1 MKSKI
6 IKNIYLIKKIAFFLK
21 QQKLVKTN
29 QKILLAISG
38 GQDSVCLF
46 FIFLQLKNQWNW
58 FLGIIYCNHL
68 WQKDSF
74 YSFWHNLKIS
84 YLFHIPIYLFVPSTR
99 ILTEEKARTWR
110 HYTFQRIT
118 LFYSYEIIITA
129 HTGSDRIETLFFNL
143 MRGSG
148 TEGLF
153 SLKWVK
159 YVNQQNLKI
168 IFPNL
173 IIFPGLSLKEKRFFE
188 TNSNKKKSILLKR
201 ENWLTKSTFISKA
214 DKPEKKL
221 NLFVLDIPQ
230 SYISNNIILKA
241 KNYSNSEKIHLV
253 FSKLNIEL
261 KNNKDTVIKFKYKK
275 YFFLS

>member
-6 IKNIYLIKKIAFFLK
+6 IKNINLIKKITFLLK
-21 QQKLVKTN
+21 QKKLVKTN

-46 FIFLQLKNQWNW
+46 FILFQLKNQWNW

-84 YLFHIPIYLFVPSTR
+84 YLFNLPMYLFVPSTK

-110 HYTFQRIT
+110 YYRFQRIT
-118 LFYSYEIIITA
+118 LFYNYEIIITA
-129 HTGSDRIETLFFNL
+129 HTGSDRIETLFSNL

-153 SLKWVK
+153 SLKWVR
-159 YVNQQNLKI
+159 YVNEENLKI
-168 IFPNL
+168 IFPHL
-173 IIFPGLSLKEKRFFE
+173 MIFLKTGLSFKKDKPFIE
-188 TNSNKKKSILLKR
+188 TNFNLKKS
-201 ENWLTKSTFISKA
+201 SSSKW
-214 DKPEKKL
+214 KKTQIKKKL
-221 NLFVLDIPQ
+221 NLFVLDIPK
-230 SYISNNIILKA
+230 SSIFTNNILKA
-241 KNYSNSEKIHLV
+241 KKYSNCDKINLI
-253 FSKLNIEL
+253 FSKSNIEF
-261 KNNKDTVIKFKYKK
+261 KNYHYTGIQFKYKK
-275 YFFLS
+275 YFFLNLKEL